1 MKFARRCQS
10 ASREGAVWSV
20 KDSRRTSSQRRQG
33 PRQTAAPRHR
43 SQKRAPA
50 GLWPASFGSHRLLA
64 SAVAE
69 SQRCGQMPAGASSA
83 RRSSTHRGGT
93 SRRAKRHAGGVHG
106 FGEGRRVPFGQALGA
121 TRARE
126 RGRKNGTVLEPTA
139 SAARCRAL
147 QPASSFASRSPPG
160 HAASHAAAASSA
172 SCSST
177 VPAAALCPFRRIPY
191 DRDAMRDQTH
201 SALLARRK
209 ARNTAKKLRA

>member
-1 MKFARRCQS
+1 MKFARWCQS

-33 PRQTAAPRHR
+33 PRQTASPRHR

-64 SAVAE
+64 SAVAG

-126 RGRKNGTVLEPTA
+126 WGRKNGTVRGGTISSPG
-139 SAARCRAL
+139 SALALYLNFLACLLFGARRPRERLGA
-147 QPASSFASRSPPG
+147 PPG
-160 HAASHAAAASSA
+160 PL
-172 SCSST
+172 T
-177 VPAAALCPFRRIPY
+177 
-191 DRDAMRDQTH
+191 
-201 SALLARRK
+201 LLLPHTTPLGLGVRVRV
-209 ARNTAKKLRA
+209 RG